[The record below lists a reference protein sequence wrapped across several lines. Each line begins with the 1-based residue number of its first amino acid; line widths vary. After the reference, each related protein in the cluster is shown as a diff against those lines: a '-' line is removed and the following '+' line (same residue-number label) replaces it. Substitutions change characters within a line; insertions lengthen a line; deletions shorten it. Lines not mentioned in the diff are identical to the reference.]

1 MIRVSPRNRRH
12 DLTRQNILDNARSL
26 LVSEGLNGIS
36 MRALAEKTNY
46 SPAALYKYFDSKEA
60 IVEVLRQEAW
70 QMMASFEPEPPPA
83 GITSL
88 ADLFVH
94 SGQNYIRFA
103 SQHPQQYQLIM
114 STTETG
120 PASLEEFKNH
130 PNFIDLLHFVEAAV
144 SSGEFELPDG
154 YTPLHLAMLSWFTV
168 HGISLLKLTMMNKCQ
183 EEFESI
189 SLEVLEMVK
198 VVFIKK

>member
-1 MIRVSPRNRRH
+1 
-12 DLTRQNILDNARSL
+12 
-26 LVSEGLNGIS
+26 
-36 MRALAEKTNY
+36 
-46 SPAALYKYFDSKEA
+46 
-60 IVEVLRQEAW
+60 
-70 QMMASFEPEPPPA
+70 
-83 GITSL
+83 
-88 ADLFVH
+88 
-94 SGQNYIRFA
+94 
-103 SQHPQQYQLIM
+103 
-114 STTETG
+114 
-120 PASLEEFKNH
+120 

-154 YTPLHLAMLSWFTV
+154 YTHLHLAMLSWFTV